1 MLSGASD
8 QFVAPEHSMA
18 IHKLIKGSSF
28 QLVEE
33 AGHEISMGREI
44 EIESI
49 LKSWVEDCV

>member
-1 MLSGASD
+1 
-8 QFVAPEHSMA
+8 MA